1 MNLIGMIS
9 LRNLF
14 RQKRRN
20 ILLGMAIAVGMMILV
35 IAHAF
40 SNGITDILFNKIVSY
55 VAGHVSV
62 NFIEKSNLNRQVFRD
77 KERVLTVIQN
87 NMEVILEADEGIGV
101 FCRIVGNKKADNLVV
116 VGIDLSQKLSEKSE
130 KEIRESFRMLEGAF
144 DDLSRTDVENPAIIS
159 EEKAKYM
166 DVKMGD
172 ILRMRLKNLY
182 GNDESAR
189 LTVVGIVKNDNIFM
203 QGVMFTELSNIKRLM
218 GYRPQEVPNYNIKI
232 KDPQKNAI
240 ILADKLHAA
249 LKPDIAALYGDISYK
264 TKKGSVTV
272 LGYKSNDDAKKIVE
286 ENIEIIAGEK
296 DKIFYSRTVLI
307 SRSLADKFGI
317 KVDDAFEFTYK
328 SKFENKEVT
337 NKYTVNAIFD
347 SKDMGGKDL
356 VLMQEERFYDTY
368 YDNLPEHISK
378 LKEAYV
384 PEKNDP
390 FYKVLATEWELLDR
404 TKTSDE
410 FDKKL
415 KDISKKKW
423 KGTIV
428 DVRTM
433 YESASDIIKMENVL
447 NLITGSA
454 GLVLFFIILV
464 GLINT
469 LRMTIRERTREIGT
483 VRAIGMQKNDVRNSF
498 ILESF
503 FLALFASIIGIITSF
518 GIMHVLSKITFETKD
533 NPMSIL
539 LVNGHLYFKPTF
551 SGVLFSLLFILLI
564 VVVTAF
570 FPARRAAN
578 LSPST
583 ALRHYE

>member
-1 MNLIGMIS
+1 MNLIAMIS

-20 ILLGMAIAVGMMILV
+20 ILLGTAIAVGVTIL
-35 IAHAF
+35 ITAHAF

-62 NFIEKSNLNRQVFRD
+62 NFVEKSNLNRQVFRD
-77 KERVLTVIQN
+77 KERILTAIQDN
-87 NMEVILEADEGIGV
+87 NEVILEADEGIGV
-101 FCRIVGNKKADNLVV
+101 FCRIIGNKKADNLVV
-116 VGIDLSQKLSEKSE
+116 VGIDLSTKLSEESE
-130 KEIRESFRMLEGAF
+130 KELKESFRMLEGTF

-166 DVKMGD
+166 DVKMGE

-218 GYRPQEVPNYNIKI
+218 GYRPHEVPNYNIKI
-232 KDPQKNAI
+232 KDPQKNAV

-249 LKPDIAALYGDISYK
+249 LKPDIAALYGEMVYGTKKDAVTIFGYK
-264 TKKGSVTV
+264 T
-272 LGYKSNDDAKKIVE
+272 NDDAKKIVE
-286 ENIEIIAGEK
+286 ENIEIIDGER
-296 DKIFYSRTVLI
+296 DKIFYRKTVLI
-307 SRSLADKFGI
+307 SKSIAEQFGI
-317 KVDDAFEFTYK
+317 RVDDRFEFTYK
-328 SKFENKEVT
+328 SKFGNENITK
-337 NKYTVNAIFD
+337 KYTVTAIFD
-347 SKDMGGKDL
+347 NKDMGDKNL
-356 VLMQEERFYDTY
+356 VLIQEEKFYDTY

-378 LKEAYV
+378 LKKAYV
-384 PEKNDP
+384 PDKNSR

-404 TKTSDE
+404 TKTSDGFE
-410 FDKKL
+410 KKL
-415 KDISKKKW
+415 KDISRKKW

-454 GLVLFFIILV
+454 GLILFFIILI

-503 FLALFASIIGIITSF
+503 FLALFASVIGVIMSF
-518 GIMHVLSKITFETKD
+518 GIMHLLSKFTFETKD
-533 NPMSIL
+533 NPMSML
-539 LVNGHLYFKPTF
+539 LVNGHLYFKPTI
-551 SGVLFSLLFILLI
+551 SGVLFSMLFILVI
-564 VVVTAF
+564 VVITAY
-570 FPARRAAN
+570 FPARRAAKM
-578 LSPST
+578 SPAT